1 MEQVLDRR
9 SALLMLA
16 ISLPLLFLPKINLVH
31 FDQETAGLRLDDLIL
46 LGFSLVC
53 FWANFAIRKK
63 LSDIEVSL
71 FAIVGFSLFSF
82 SINRMLF
89 AADIM
94 PVRSSFFYCFRILEY
109 FLFFY
114 IGSLAFRFCRI
125 EAIVK
130 AFFVWNLLLM
140 LLQKLQIVG
149 IFSVEG
155 YIAKP
160 DDRMLGIAS
169 FGSEIGLL
177 LNLLFCFLIY
187 QPKIAQ
193 ARFLS
198 ISPELKRFTRVI
210 YPYLLLLLFIFLVV
224 LSGARMAI
232 FALFV
237 SFILCLKE
245 LIDWK
250 KPSTYF
256 LPLITLAVG
265 IGLMIFALYN
275 ASGIVERSKGLL
287 SFSNFELISTVW
299 DNIAL
304 EYDPIGK
311 ESVRQGLHDTSWW
324 MRIHKWCYV
333 LKIYW
338 LHPESWLQGVGPGF
352 AMPALD
358 GGYLRILTELGL
370 IGCVLYGRLF
380 YLIAIQTPQLYWMM
394 IAFLLNMLF
403 FDVYLAYK
411 PMSLLF
417 LIVGYAYASK
427 ANQKNINRPQDLPF
441 FQPKQLLKEN

>member
-1 MEQVLDRR
+1 MQQVLDRR
-9 SALLMLA
+9 SALIILVF
-16 ISLPLLFLPKINLVH
+16 SLPLLFFPKINLIS
-31 FDQETAGLRLDDLIL
+31 FEQETAGLRLDDLIL
-46 LGFSLVC
+46 LGFSLIC
-53 FWANFAIRKK
+53 FWANFSVRKK
-63 LSDIEVSL
+63 ITDIEIAL

-82 SINRMLF
+82 SINRLLF
-89 AADIM
+89 AAEIM

-109 FLFFY
+109 FSFFY
-114 IGSLAFRFCRI
+114 IGSLAFRFFRI
-125 EAIVK
+125 ESIVK
-130 AFFVWNLLLM
+130 AFFVWNLVLM
-140 LLQKLQIVG
+140 ILQKLQIVG

-187 QPKIAQ
+187 QSKTTQ
-193 ARFLS
+193 ARYILM
-198 ISPELKRFTRVI
+198 PGELKRFLRTV
-210 YPYLLLLLFIFLVV
+210 YPYALLLLFIFLVV

-237 SFILCLKE
+237 SFILCVKD
-245 LIDWK
+245 LIDWR
-250 KPSTYF
+250 KPFTF
-256 LPLITLAVG
+256 ILPLLTLAIG
-265 IGLMIFALYN
+265 AGLMVVALYK
-275 ASGIVERSKGLL
+275 ASGIVERSAGLL
-287 SFSNFELISTVW
+287 SMNNFELITTVW

-304 EYDPIGK
+304 DYDPIGK
-311 ESVRQGLHDTSWW
+311 ESVRQGLQTDTSWW

-370 IGCVLYGRLF
+370 IGCGLYGRLF
-380 YLIAIQTPQLYWMM
+380 YLIAKQTPQLYWMM

-411 PMSLLF
+411 PMSLIF
-417 LIVGYAYASK
+417 LIVGYAYAAKEKRVDLSTDEIVSV
-427 ANQKNINRPQDLPF
+427 ALAQK
-441 FQPKQLLKEN
+441 